1 MLRDIIGRHL
11 WSISMTVRWSAVFS
25 IIAVMGCGA
34 AVATN
39 VRQPLGAYLRPTA
52 ATGAQIPLRFD
63 SSAGARV
70 VVRSSAANLPSAT
83 YFPAQAEHGEAVF
96 RKTCATCHPS
106 TKFIGQEFV
115 DTWNDRKLSDFYT
128 LVRSTM
134 PVNDPGS
141 LKDDEYLGVLAY
153 LLKANHA
160 GTGPDSLKP
169 DSTMRSHKIAV
180 HLP

>member
-1 MLRDIIGRHL
+1 M
-11 WSISMTVRWSAVFS
+11 SVRWSAVVM
-25 IIAVMGCGA
+25 IAAVVGCGA

-39 VRQPLGAYLRPTA
+39 VRQPLGAHLRPSA
-52 ATGAQIPLRFD
+52 PTGAQVPLKFD
-63 SSAGARV
+63 SSASARV
-70 VVRSSAANLPSAT
+70 VVRSSAAGLPPAT

-96 RKTCATCHPS
+96 KKTCATCHAS
-106 TKFIGQEFV
+106 TQFIGQQFV
-115 DTWNDRKLSDFYT
+115 ENWNDRKLSDFYT

-153 LLKANHA
+153 LLKSNKA

>member
-1 MLRDIIGRHL
+1 MR
-11 WSISMTVRWSAVFS
+11 VRWSAVFT
-25 IIAVMGCGA
+25 IIALVGCGG

-39 VRQPLGAYLRPTA
+39 VRQPLGAYLRPNA
-52 ATGAQIPLRFD
+52 PTGVQIPLEFD
-63 SSAGARV
+63 SSASARV
-70 VVRSSAANLPSAT
+70 VVRSSAANLPPAT

-96 RKTCATCHPS
+96 KKTCAMCHPS

-115 DTWNDRKLSDFYT
+115 ETWGDRKLSDFYT

-153 LLKANHA
+153 LLKANNA
-160 GTGPDSLKP
+160 GSGPDSLKP

-180 HLP
+180 HLK